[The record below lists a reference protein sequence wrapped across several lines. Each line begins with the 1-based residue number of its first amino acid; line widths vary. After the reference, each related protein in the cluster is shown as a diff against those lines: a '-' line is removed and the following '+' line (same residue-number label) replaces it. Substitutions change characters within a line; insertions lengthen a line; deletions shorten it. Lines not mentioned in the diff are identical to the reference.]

1 MAPAR
6 CFTGAMEPHELGQP
20 ALLSL
25 QPDDPVYRTLAELAT
40 AQACSALGKDVE
52 LDPEAVD
59 RSGHWAFV
67 RGRLRD
73 AGGQSLSLDGTPFQ
87 DAAAA
92 GAASDLA
99 AVLFRQDEENQDE
112 ERQGEPA
119 GWSIVDHTVL
129 PTDVAWLDW
138 PQKHGAPTRL
148 LGVG

>member
-1 MAPAR
+1 MAPGR
-6 CFTGAMEPHELGQP
+6 CFTGVMERYQLGQP

-25 QPDDPVYRTLAELAT
+25 QTDDPVYRTLAGLA
-40 AQACSALGKDVE
+40 AARACAALGKDVE
-52 LDPEAVD
+52 LDPETVD

-73 AGGQSLSLDGTPFQ
+73 AGGQSLSLEGTPFQ

-99 AVLFRQDEENQDE
+99 AVLFRQDEDSQE
-112 ERQGEPA
+112 ESA
-119 GWSIVDHTVL
+119 GWTAIDHAIL
-129 PTDVAWLDW
+129 PTDVAWLNW

-148 LGVG
+148 LGIG

>member
-1 MAPAR
+1 
-6 CFTGAMEPHELGQP
+6 MEPHELGQS

-25 QPDDPVYRTLAELAT
+25 QPDDPVYRTLTELA
-40 AQACSALGKDVE
+40 AARARAALGKDVE

-73 AGGQSLSLDGTPFQ
+73 AGGQSLSLEGTPFQ
-87 DAAAA
+87 EAAAA

-99 AVLFRQDEENQDE
+99 AVLFRQDEES
-112 ERQGEPA
+112 QGEPA
-119 GWSIVDHTVL
+119 GWTIIDHAVL

-148 LGVG
+148 LGIG